1 MAAMA
6 TDIGANPAFLL
17 ALQSMLDSATRR
29 GYGQGHGRD
38 VRGLLTSGP
47 RRDGVHHRRAGTIAG
62 TGTGTGRGSRVAR
75 IGFGG

>member
-29 GYGQGHGRD
+29 GYGQQD
-38 VRGLLTSGP
+38 M
-47 RRDGVHHRRAGTIAG
+47 AAIYE
-62 TGTGTGRGSRVAR
+62 
-75 IGFGG
+75 IF